1 MTLFQEIHPLLNWQ
15 KRRSFTNKVK
25 DYEISEAN
33 RKTSGPSAERVLFI
47 AMSYY
52 RVEGSVKNRSRGVWN
67 APRKVV
73 MYLCRQMCWLS
84 LIKIKNYLIVETYTA
99 ARYV

>member
-1 MTLFQEIHPLLNWQ
+1 MKSYREIPLLLNGE
-15 KRRSFTNKVK
+15 KRRLFTNKVK

-33 RKTSGPSAERVLFI
+33 RKASDPSAERVLFI

-67 APRKVV
+67 APHKVA
-73 MYLCRQMCWLS
+73 MYLCR
-84 LIKIKNYLIVETYTA
+84 
-99 ARYV
+99 